1 MFRQFVY
8 IHSVGKLKKGAVSG
22 MSAISTETLSLGY
35 GETVIIDE
43 LNVAIPKGEITVLIG
58 SNGCGKST
66 LLRSLAG

>member
-1 MFRQFVY
+1 
-8 IHSVGKLKKGAVSG
+8 

-43 LNVAIPKGEITVLIG
+43 LDVAIPKGEITVLIG

-66 LLRSLAG
+66 LLRSLPADETEGRFCAFRRKSHR